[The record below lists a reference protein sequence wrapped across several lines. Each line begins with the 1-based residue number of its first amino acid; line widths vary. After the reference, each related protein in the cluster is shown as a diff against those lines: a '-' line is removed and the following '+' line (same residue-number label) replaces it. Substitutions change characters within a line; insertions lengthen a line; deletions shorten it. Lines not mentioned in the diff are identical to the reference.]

1 MSIYGDAL
9 ENLRVSDLRSA
20 VGMTDFGKGLK
31 PSHPILSANGTPT
44 NQQILDTCRQFYS
57 DNQDLVD
64 TTTENANG
72 AAQNGSFTKTMN
84 SLPWTKQA
92 LTQPMQSDTSNSIFN
107 SPNGG
112 DGKKICPN
120 PDCQKGIFGPTLC
133 KVNASSLFST
143 ISVGVNV
150 EGIVIVGGIGGL
162 GCAFDIAKR
171 EGPRGYGYATAEL
184 GLKIAADINIQACI
198 FNQLPSQLNYD
209 IFGLSVGV
217 YYGLGVTFMVFCT
230 DLSNLTVLGY
240 SIGVGI
246 GLGGGAAVFGG
257 HIWNFG

>member
-84 SLPWTKQA
+84 S
-92 LTQPMQSDTSNSIFN
+92 DTSTSIFN

-171 EGPRGYGYATAEL
+171 EGPKGYGYATAEL
-184 GLKIAADINIQACI
+184 GLKIAVDINIQACI

-217 YYGLGVTFMVFCT
+217 YYGLGVSFMVFCT

-240 SIGVGI
+240 SICVGI
-246 GLGGGAAVFGG
+246 GVGGGAAVFGG